1 MLWLETEGWLA
12 QFRVHSTIT
21 TQLTHIVPPRS
32 TVLGLFF
39 AKLGLLKDYSK
50 WPTEKYNEYLE
61 KEKVKIG
68 IAYNRERVNKFI
80 DYNLYYLG
88 ETKSNPTEVEYIVDP
103 SYYFVLLYDDED
115 PLLSKLEPDGEVFKT
130 YLGINECPVVI
141 NKCEFVNYKEISKDR
156 VKTRFVIP
164 KEIVDSIRPSE
175 GNIRPNIEVETL
187 PFFAPPINSPD
198 YKNKQAVIEL
208 YVPIGNEVDFQL
220 KQPHSIYEVTIDGK
234 KEEVVL
240 L

>member
-1 MLWLETEGWLA
+1 MDTEGWLA

-39 AKLGLLKDYSK
+39 AKLGLLKDYSR

-61 KEKVKIG
+61 KVKIG
-68 IAYNRERVNKFI
+68 IAYNRKRIKKFI

-88 ETKSNPTEVEYIVDP
+88 KTNPNPTEVEYIVDP
-103 SYYFVLLYDDED
+103 SYYFILLYDDED
-115 PLLSKLEPDGEVFKT
+115 PLLSRLEPNKEVFKI
-130 YLGINECPVVI
+130 YFGINECPVVI
-141 NKCEFVNYKEISKDR
+141 NRCQFVNYKEKSKGI

-164 KEIVDSIRPSE
+164 KEVVDSIRLNESDKK
-175 GNIRPNIEVETL
+175 PNIEFETI
-187 PFFAPPINSPD
+187 PYFAPPINYHD
-198 YKNKQAVIEL
+198 YKDKKAVIDL
-208 YVPIGNEVDFQL
+208 YVPLGNEVEFQL
-220 KQPHSIYEVTIDGK
+220 KQQYSIYEVIIDGK

-240 L
+240 I